1 MSQRREIIISETEFA
16 SWVEDGMTVALGG
29 LLNSS
34 KPMALVRQI
43 IRKRVKGLTLIGSSV
58 GGLDVDL
65 LIGAGCVTKLLAPY
79 VGGEGLAAIGP
90 LYRHAAEKGE
100 IEIWELDEGMYF
112 AGLRATALM
121 LPFLP
126 WRGGVGTSYP
136 EVNPDIKVFKDPI
149 NQETL
154 LAIPAIE
161 PDIALIHAA
170 FADPYGNVQ
179 HVGHGFGDRALYRAA
194 ERTVV
199 QVEKIVP
206 NEEIRKDPG
215 KTTIPYADAVVRAP
229 FGAHPFASPGF
240 HIEDRNHIKEYLS
253 AAEAYT
259 KEGDRTPFDNYLN
272 KYILETET
280 HLDYLE
286 AIGIKTLLSLNEY

>member
-1 MSQRREIIISETEFA
+1 MSQRREVIISETEYA
-16 SWVEDGMTVALGG
+16 GWVENGMTIILGG

-34 KPMALVRQI
+34 KPMALVRQL
-43 IRKRVKGLTLIGSSV
+43 IRKGVKGLTVIGSSV
-58 GGLDVDL
+58 GGLDIDL
-65 LIGAGCVTKLLAPY
+65 LIGAGCVTKVIAPY
-79 VGGEGLAAIGP
+79 AGGESLAAVAP
-90 LYRHAAEKGE
+90 FYRHAAENGE
-100 IEIWELDEGMYF
+100 IEIWELDEGMYN
-112 AGLRATALM
+112 AGLRATAQM
-121 LPFLP
+121 LPFMP

-154 LAIPAIE
+154 LAIPAIK

-170 FADPYGNVQ
+170 FADFYGNIQ

-194 ERTVV
+194 GRTVV
-199 QVEKIVP
+199 QVEKIIP
-206 NEEIRKDPG
+206 NEEIRRDPG

-240 HIEDRNHIKEYLS
+240 YIEDRNHIKEYLS
-253 AAEAYT
+253 AVEAYT
-259 KEGDRTPFDNYLN
+259 KEGDRTPFNNYLN

-286 AIGIKTLLSLNEY
+286 AIGLKPLLSLNEY